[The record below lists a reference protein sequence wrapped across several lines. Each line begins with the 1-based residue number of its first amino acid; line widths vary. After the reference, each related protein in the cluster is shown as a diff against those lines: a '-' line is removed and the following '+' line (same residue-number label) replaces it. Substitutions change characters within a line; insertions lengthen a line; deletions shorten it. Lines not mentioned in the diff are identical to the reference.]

1 MFPFLQVTAASS
13 VVEVVAALNQPQ
25 HPAAVEAAARVIR
38 SQCEEADAP
47 REAYTTAGAI
57 PALLAVLPRHR
68 QHAGVQAAA
77 CWALRF
83 IGKDNAGKL
92 PVCLFLCFNDK

>member
-1 MFPFLQVTAASS
+1 M
-13 VVEVVAALNQPQ
+13 VEVVAALNQPQ
-25 HPAAVEAAARVIR
+25 HPTAVEAAARVIR
-38 SQCEEADAP
+38 SQCEEDDAP

-68 QHAGVQAAA
+68 QHAGVQAAV

-83 IGKDNAGKL
+83 IGKADKLDN
-92 PVCLFLCFNDK
+92 PVVFCVSMAIIIM